1 MSLQRYNCKF
11 VQQLNLTFNMIDYLN
26 FIIILLS
33 LFGIAIGSFPKFR
46 MNRATISLV
55 GASALIIINEMN
67 LKKAVS
73 FIDIDTIILI
83 FAMMIINI
91 NLRLAGFFNIIANK
105 VIAYSKTPRQLLIIL
120 TFSSGIL
127 SSLFLNDT
135 IVIMFTPMIIEIV
148 IHFKRNPIPYLIA
161 LATSA
166 NIGSAATIV
175 GNPQNMIIGI
185 QSGISFS
192 EFMLYMFPISLL
204 CLFLVVIVISIIYKK
219 EFTNQKFEENL
230 DKETKIYRPLFIK
243 STAVLTLMLIAFLIG
258 SPVAITAL
266 AASAIL
272 LITRRIKP
280 ERVFL
285 EIDFSLLIFFACL
298 FIISHQTN
306 YLLTSSVKISDLQ
319 FFSENRIINISIV
332 ASVLSNIISNVPAV
346 LMLSPIIKEMIN
358 PEKIWLTLALS
369 STFAGNLTLLG
380 SVANLIVVEMARKRG
395 VNIKFTEYLKSGVII
410 TIISL
415 VMGVVWLVFI

>member
-1 MSLQRYNCKF
+1 MSLQRYDCKF
-11 VQQLNLTFNMIDYLN
+11 VQQLNLTLEMNDYLN
-26 FIIILLS
+26 FILILLS

-148 IHFKRNPIPYLIA
+148 INFKRNPIPYLIA

-192 EFMLYMFPISLL
+192 EFMFYMFPISLV

-285 EIDFSLLIFFACL
+285 EVDFSLLIFFACL

-415 VMGVVWLVFI
+415 VFGVTWLIFI

>member
-1 MSLQRYNCKF
+1 
-11 VQQLNLTFNMIDYLN
+11 
-26 FIIILLS
+26 
-33 LFGIAIGSFPKFR
+33 

-55 GASALIIINEMN
+55 GASALIVLNEMN
-67 LKKAVS
+67 LEKAVS
-73 FIDIDTIILI
+73 FVDIDTIVLI

-91 NLRLAGFFNIIANK
+91 NLRLAGFFNIITNK
-105 VIAYSKTPRQLLIIL
+105 VLTYAKTPKQLLIFL

-135 IVIMFTPMIIEIV
+135 IVIMFTPMIVEIV
-148 IHFKRNPIPYLIA
+148 LHLRRDPIPYLIA

-185 QSGISFS
+185 QSGIPFS
-192 EFMLYMFPISLL
+192 KFMFYMFPISII
-204 CLFLVVIVISIIYKK
+204 CLALVVLVISIIYRK
-219 EFTNQKFEENL
+219 EFSNEKFEESL
-230 DKETKIYRPLFIK
+230 ISEPKIYKPLFIK
-243 STAVLTLMLIAFLIG
+243 STIVLTLMLIAFLIG
-258 SPVAITAL
+258 LPVALTAL

-285 EIDFSLLIFFACL
+285 EVDFSLLIFFACL

-306 YLLTSSVKISDLQ
+306 FLLTKVVKISDLE
-319 FFSENRIINISIV
+319 FFSENRIVNITIVSSI
-332 ASVLSNIISNVPAV
+332 LSNLISNVPAV

-395 VNIKFTEYLKSGVII
+395 VNVKFVEYLKSGVII
-410 TIISL
+410 TLLSL
-415 VMGVVWLVFI
+415 ILGVLWLMFI

>member
-1 MSLQRYNCKF
+1 MSLQRYDCKF
-11 VQQLNLTFNMIDYLN
+11 VQQLNLTLEMNDYLN
-26 FIIILLS
+26 FILILLS

-415 VMGVVWLVFI
+415 VFGVTWLIFI

>member
-1 MSLQRYNCKF
+1 MSLQRYDCKF
-11 VQQLNLTFNMIDYLN
+11 VQQLNLTLEMNDYLN
-26 FIIILLS
+26 FILILLS

-192 EFMLYMFPISLL
+192 EFMFYMFPISLV

-285 EIDFSLLIFFACL
+285 EVDFSLLIFFACL

-415 VMGVVWLVFI
+415 VFGVTWLIFI

>member
-1 MSLQRYNCKF
+1 
-11 VQQLNLTFNMIDYLN
+11 MIDYLN
-26 FIIILLS
+26 LIVILLS

-192 EFMLYMFPISLL
+192 EFMFYMFPISLV

-285 EIDFSLLIFFACL
+285 EVDFSLLIFFACL

-306 YLLTSSVKISDLQ
+306 YLLTYSVKISDLQ

-415 VMGVVWLVFI
+415 VFGVTWLIFI

>member
-1 MSLQRYNCKF
+1 MLEYI
-11 VQQLNLTFNMIDYLN
+11 NLL
-26 FIIILLS
+26 IIILS

-55 GASALIIINEMN
+55 GATVLIILNQMSLE
-67 LKKAVS
+67 KAVS
-73 FIDIDTIILI
+73 FIDIDTIVLI

-91 NLRLAGFFNIIANK
+91 NLRLAGFFNIITNK
-105 VIAYSKTPRQLLIIL
+105 VIAYAKTPKQLLVII

-135 IVIMFTPMIIEIV
+135 IVIMFTPMIIEIAL
-148 IHFKRNPIPYLIA
+148 HLRRNPIPYLIA

-175 GNPQNMIIGI
+175 GNPQNMIIGV

-192 EFMLYMFPISLL
+192 KFIFYMFPISVICLL
-204 CLFLVVIVISIIYKK
+204 LVIVVISFFYKNEFGDERFNETLNSEPRIYK
-219 EFTNQKFEENL
+219 
-230 DKETKIYRPLFIK
+230 PLFFK
-243 STAVLTLMLIAFLIG
+243 STIVLFFMLIAFLVG
-258 SPVAITAL
+258 LPVAPTAL

-285 EIDFSLLIFFACL
+285 EIDFSLLIFFSCL
-298 FIISHQTN
+298 FIISHLTN
-306 YLLTSSVKISDLQ
+306 QMLISKVEISDLK
-319 FFSENRIINISIV
+319 FFSENRIINISII
-332 ASVLSNIISNVPAV
+332 ASILSNLISNVPAV
-346 LMLSPIIKEMIN
+346 LMLSPLVKQMID
-358 PEKIWLTLALS
+358 PEKVWLALALS

-380 SVANLIVVEMARKRG
+380 SVANLIVVEISRKR
-395 VNIKFTEYLKSGVII
+395 NINVRFLEYLKSGVVITLLSLII
-410 TIISL
+410 GVLWLII
-415 VMGVVWLVFI
+415 I

>member
-1 MSLQRYNCKF
+1 MSLQRYDCKF
-11 VQQLNLTFNMIDYLN
+11 VQQLNLTLEMNDYLN
-26 FIIILLS
+26 FILILLS

-369 STFAGNLTLLG
+369 STFAGNLTL
-380 SVANLIVVEMARKRG
+380 
-395 VNIKFTEYLKSGVII
+395 
-410 TIISL
+410 
-415 VMGVVWLVFI
+415 

>member
-1 MSLQRYNCKF
+1 MSLQRYNSKF
-11 VQQLNLTFNMIDYLN
+11 VQQLNSTPKMIEYLN
-26 FIIILLS
+26 LIIIFLS

-55 GASALIIINEMN
+55 GASALIVLNKMSLE
-67 LKKAVS
+67 KAVS
-73 FIDIDTIILI
+73 YVDIDTIVLI

-91 NLRLAGFFNIIANK
+91 NLRLAGFFNIITNK
-105 VIAYSKTPRQLLIIL
+105 VIAYSKTPKQLLIIL

-148 IHFKRNPIPYLIA
+148 LQLRRNPIPYLIA

-185 QSGISFS
+185 QSGIAFS
-192 EFMLYMFPISLL
+192 KFMFYMFPISII
-204 CLFLVVIVISIIYKK
+204 CLTLVVLVISMIYRKEFRNDKFEQNIISEPKIYK
-219 EFTNQKFEENL
+219 
-230 DKETKIYRPLFIK
+230 PLFIK
-243 STAVLTLMLIAFLIG
+243 STIVLSIMLLAFLFG
-258 SPVAITAL
+258 LPVSITAL
-266 AASAIL
+266 AASATL

-285 EIDFSLLIFFACL
+285 EVDFSLLIFFASL

-306 YLLTSSVKISDLQ
+306 HLLSSAVKISDLE
-319 FFSENRIINISIV
+319 FFSQNRIINISLVSSI
-332 ASVLSNIISNVPAV
+332 LSNLISNVPAV
-346 LMLSPIIKEMIN
+346 LMMSPIIKEMAN
-358 PEKIWLTLALS
+358 PEKLWLTLSLS

-395 VNIKFTEYLKSGVII
+395 VNIKFSEYLKSGIVI
-410 TIISL
+410 TLFSL
-415 VMGVVWLVFI
+415 ILGVIWLMFI

>member
-1 MSLQRYNCKF
+1 MN
-11 VQQLNLTFNMIDYLN
+11 DYLN
-26 FIIILLS
+26 LIVILLS

-73 FIDIDTIILI
+73 FIDIDTLVLI

-91 NLRLAGFFNIIANK
+91 NLRLAGFFNIITNK

-148 IHFKRNPIPYLIA
+148 LHLKRDPIPYLIA

-192 EFMLYMFPISLL
+192 KFMFYMFPISLL
-204 CLFLVVIVISIIYKK
+204 CLFLVVIVVSIIYKK
-219 EFTNQKFEENL
+219 EFTKQEFDGIVNNEP
-230 DKETKIYRPLFIK
+230 KIYKPLFIK
-243 STAVLTLMLIAFLIG
+243 STVVLSLMLIAFLIG

-285 EIDFSLLIFFACL
+285 EVDFSLLIFFACL
-298 FIISHQTN
+298 FIISHQAN
-306 YLLTSSVKISDLQ
+306 YLLTSSVKISELQ
-319 FFSENRIINISIV
+319 FFSENRIVNISIV
-332 ASVLSNIISNVPAV
+332 TAVLSNIISNVPAV
-346 LMLSPIIKEMIN
+346 LMLSPVIKEMIN

-415 VMGVVWLVFI
+415 VVGVVWLVFI

>member
-1 MSLQRYNCKF
+1 MSLQRYDCKF

-192 EFMLYMFPISLL
+192 EFMFYMFPISLV
-204 CLFLVVIVISIIYKK
+204 CLFHVVIVISIIYKK

-285 EIDFSLLIFFACL
+285 EVDFSLLIFFACL

-415 VMGVVWLVFI
+415 VFGVTWLIFI

>member
-1 MSLQRYNCKF
+1 MKEY
-11 VQQLNLTFNMIDYLN
+11 
-26 FIIILLS
+26 LS
-33 LFGIAIGSFPKFR
+33 LLIIFLSLLGIAIGSFPKFR
-46 MNRATISLV
+46 MNRATISLI
-55 GASALIIINEMN
+55 GASALIILNEMS
-67 LKKAVS
+67 LEEAVS
-73 FIDIDTIILI
+73 FIDIDTIVLI

-91 NLRLAGFFNIIANK
+91 NLRLAGFFNIITNK
-105 VIAYSKTPRQLLIIL
+105 VISYSKSPKQLLIIL

-148 IHFKRNPIPYLIA
+148 LHLRRNPIPYLIA

-185 QSGISFS
+185 QSGMSFS
-192 EFMLYMFPISLL
+192 KFMFYMFPISII
-204 CLFLVVIVISIIYKK
+204 CLILVVLVISLIYRK
-219 EFTNQKFEENL
+219 EFKNEKFEECL
-230 DKETKIYRPLFIK
+230 VSEPKIYKPLFIK
-243 STAVLTLMLIAFLIG
+243 STVVLSIMLIAFLTG
-258 SPVAITAL
+258 FPVAITAL
-266 AASAIL
+266 AAFSTL

-285 EIDFSLLIFFACL
+285 EVDFSLLIFFACL

-306 YLLTSSVKISDLQ
+306 YLLNSVVKISDLQ
-319 FFSENRIINISIV
+319 FFGENRIINIAIIS
-332 ASVLSNIISNVPAV
+332 SVLSNLISNVPAV

-358 PEKIWLTLALS
+358 PGKIWLTLALS

-395 VNIKFTEYLKSGVII
+395 VKVNFFEYLKSGIII
-410 TIISL
+410 TLLSL
-415 VMGVVWLVFI
+415 VLGVLWLSYI

>member
-1 MSLQRYNCKF
+1 MSLQRYDCKF
-11 VQQLNLTFNMIDYLN
+11 VQQLNLTLEMNDYLN
-26 FIIILLS
+26 FILILLS

-192 EFMLYMFPISLL
+192 EFMFYMFPISLV

-285 EIDFSLLIFFACL
+285 EVDFSLLIFFACL

-346 LMLSPIIKEMIN
+346 LILSPIIKEMIN

-415 VMGVVWLVFI
+415 VFGVTWLIFI

>member
-1 MSLQRYNCKF
+1 
-11 VQQLNLTFNMIDYLN
+11 
-26 FIIILLS
+26 
-33 LFGIAIGSFPKFR
+33 
-46 MNRATISLV
+46 
-55 GASALIIINEMN
+55 
-67 LKKAVS
+67 
-73 FIDIDTIILI
+73 
-83 FAMMIINI
+83 MIINI
-91 NLRLAGFFNIIANK
+91 NLRLAGFFNIITNK

-148 IHFKRNPIPYLIA
+148 LHLKRDPIPYLIA

-192 EFMLYMFPISLL
+192 KFMFYMFPISLL
-204 CLFLVVIVISIIYKK
+204 CLFLVVIVVSIIYKK
-219 EFTNQKFEENL
+219 EFTKQEFDGIVNNEP
-230 DKETKIYRPLFIK
+230 KIYKPLFIK
-243 STAVLTLMLIAFLIG
+243 STVVLSLMLIAFLIG

-285 EIDFSLLIFFACL
+285 EVDFSLLIFFACL
-298 FIISHQTN
+298 FIISHQAN
-306 YLLTSSVKISDLQ
+306 YLLTSSVKISELQ
-319 FFSENRIINISIV
+319 FFSENRIVNFSIV
-332 ASVLSNIISNVPAV
+332 AAVLSNIISNVPAV
-346 LMLSPIIKEMIN
+346 LMLSPVIKEMIN

-415 VMGVVWLVFI
+415 VVGVVWLVFI

>member
-1 MSLQRYNCKF
+1 MLEYI
-11 VQQLNLTFNMIDYLN
+11 NLL
-26 FIIILLS
+26 IIILS

-55 GASALIIINEMN
+55 GATVLIILNQMSLE
-67 LKKAVS
+67 KAVS
-73 FIDIDTIILI
+73 FIDIDTIVLI

-91 NLRLAGFFNIIANK
+91 NLRLAGFFNIITNK
-105 VIAYSKTPRQLLIIL
+105 VIAYAKTPIQLLFII

-135 IVIMFTPMIIEIV
+135 IVIMFTPMIIEIAL
-148 IHFKRNPIPYLIA
+148 HLRRNPIPYLIA

-175 GNPQNMIIGI
+175 GNPQNMIIGV

-192 EFMLYMFPISLL
+192 KFIFYMFPISVICLL
-204 CLFLVVIVISIIYKK
+204 LVIVVISFFYKNEFGDERFNETLNSEPRIYK
-219 EFTNQKFEENL
+219 
-230 DKETKIYRPLFIK
+230 PLFFK
-243 STAVLTLMLIAFLIG
+243 STIVLFFMLIAFLVG
-258 SPVAITAL
+258 LPVAPTAL

-285 EIDFSLLIFFACL
+285 EIDFSLLIFFSCL
-298 FIISHQTN
+298 FIISHLTN
-306 YLLTSSVKISDLQ
+306 QMLISKVEISDLK
-319 FFSENRIINISIV
+319 FFSENRIINISII
-332 ASVLSNIISNVPAV
+332 ASILSNLISNVPAV
-346 LMLSPIIKEMIN
+346 LMLSPLVKQMIN
-358 PEKIWLTLALS
+358 PEKVWLALALS

-380 SVANLIVVEMARKRG
+380 SVANLIVVEISRKR
-395 VNIKFTEYLKSGVII
+395 NINVRFLEYLKSGVVITLLSLII
-410 TIISL
+410 GVLWLII
-415 VMGVVWLVFI
+415 I

>member
-1 MSLQRYNCKF
+1 MTLQRYDCKF
-11 VQQLNLTFNMIDYLN
+11 VQQLNLFDKMIDYLN
-26 FIIILLS
+26 LIIIFLS

-55 GASALIIINEMN
+55 GASALIVLNDMN
-67 LKKAVS
+67 LEKAVA
-73 FIDIDTIILI
+73 FVDIDTIVLI

-91 NLRLAGFFNIIANK
+91 NLRLAGFFSIITNK
-105 VIAYSKTPRQLLIIL
+105 VIAYSKTPKQLLIIL

-148 IHFKRNPIPYLIA
+148 LHLRRNPIPYLIA

-192 EFMLYMFPISLL
+192 KFMLYMFPISLI
-204 CLFLVVIVISIIYKK
+204 CLMLVVIVISIIYKE
-219 EFTNQKFEENL
+219 EFKNERFESNL
-230 DKETKIYRPLFIK
+230 YPEPKIYKPLFIK
-243 STAVLTLMLIAFLIG
+243 STIVLSLMLIAFLIG
-258 SPVAITAL
+258 FPVAITAL
-266 AASAIL
+266 AASATL

-285 EIDFSLLIFFACL
+285 EVDFSLLIFFSCL

-306 YLLTSSVKISDLQ
+306 YLLTSAVKISDLQ
-319 FFSENRIINISIV
+319 FFSENRIVNISIV
-332 ASVLSNIISNVPAV
+332 SAILSNLISNVPAV
-346 LMLSPIIKEMIN
+346 LMLSPIIKGMID
-358 PEKIWLTLALS
+358 PEKIWLSLALS

-395 VNIKFTEYLKSGVII
+395 VNVKFVEYLKSGVII
-410 TIISL
+410 TIMSL
-415 VMGVVWLVFI
+415 VLGVLWLTLI

>member
-1 MSLQRYNCKF
+1 MSLQRYDCKF
-11 VQQLNLTFNMIDYLN
+11 VQQLNLTLEMNDYLN
-26 FIIILLS
+26 FILILLS

-192 EFMLYMFPISLL
+192 EFMFYMFPISLV

-285 EIDFSLLIFFACL
+285 EVDFSLLIFFACL

-332 ASVLSNIISNVPAV
+332 ASVLSNIIYNVPAV
-346 LMLSPIIKEMIN
+346 LILSPIIKEMIN

-415 VMGVVWLVFI
+415 VFGVTWLIFI

>member
-1 MSLQRYNCKF
+1 MTLQRYDCKF
-11 VQQLNLTFNMIDYLN
+11 VQQLNSTNEMKESLSLL
-26 FIIILLS
+26 IIFLS

-46 MNRATISLV
+46 MNRATISLI
-55 GASALIIINEMN
+55 GASALIVLNEMN
-67 LKKAVS
+67 LGKAFS
-73 FIDIDTIILI
+73 LIDIDTIVLI

-91 NLRLAGFFNIIANK
+91 NLRLAGFFNIITNK
-105 VIAYSKTPRQLLIIL
+105 VITYSKSPKQLLIIL

-148 IHFKRNPIPYLIA
+148 LHLRRNPIPYLIA

-185 QSGISFS
+185 QSGIPFS
-192 EFMLYMFPISLL
+192 QFMFYMFPISII
-204 CLFLVVIVISIIYKK
+204 CLILVVLVISLIYRK
-219 EFTNQKFEENL
+219 EFSKDKFEESL
-230 DKETKIYRPLFIK
+230 VSVPKIYKPLFIK
-243 STAVLTLMLIAFLIG
+243 STVVLSIMLIAFLTG
-258 SPVAITAL
+258 FPVAITAL
-266 AASAIL
+266 AASSTL

-285 EIDFSLLIFFACL
+285 EVDFSLLIFFSCL

-306 YLLTSSVKISDLQ
+306 YLLNSVVKISDLQ
-319 FFSENRIINISIV
+319 FFSENRIINIAIIS
-332 ASVLSNIISNVPAV
+332 SVLSNLISNVPAV

-395 VNIKFTEYLKSGVII
+395 VNVKFFEYLKSGIII
-410 TIISL
+410 TLLSL
-415 VMGVVWLVFI
+415 VLGALWLSYI

>member
-1 MSLQRYNCKF
+1 MTLQRYDCKF
-11 VQQLNLTFNMIDYLN
+11 VQQLNSTNEMKEYLSLL
-26 FIIILLS
+26 IIFLS

-46 MNRATISLV
+46 MNRATISLI
-55 GASALIIINEMN
+55 GASALIVLNEMN
-67 LKKAVS
+67 LGKAFS
-73 FIDIDTIILI
+73 LIDIDTIVLI

-91 NLRLAGFFNIIANK
+91 NLRLAGFFNIITNK
-105 VIAYSKTPRQLLIIL
+105 VITYSKSPKQLLIIL

-148 IHFKRNPIPYLIA
+148 LHLRRNPIPYLIA
-161 LATSA
+161 LATSS

-185 QSGISFS
+185 QSGMSFIK
-192 EFMLYMFPISLL
+192 FMFYMFPISII
-204 CLFLVVIVISIIYKK
+204 CLILVVLVISLIYRK
-219 EFTNQKFEENL
+219 EFKNEKFEENFIS
-230 DKETKIYRPLFIK
+230 EPKIYKPLFIK
-243 STAVLTLMLIAFLIG
+243 STVVLSIMLIAFLIG
-258 SPVAITAL
+258 FPVAITAL
-266 AASAIL
+266 AASSTL

-285 EIDFSLLIFFACL
+285 EVDFSLLIFFSCL

-306 YLLTSSVKISDLQ
+306 YLLNSVVKISDLQ
-319 FFSENRIINISIV
+319 FFSEKRIINIAIIS
-332 ASVLSNIISNVPAV
+332 SVLSNLISNVPAV

-395 VNIKFTEYLKSGVII
+395 VNVKFVEYLKSGIII
-410 TIISL
+410 TLLSL
-415 VMGVVWLVFI
+415 VLGVLWLSYI

>member
-1 MSLQRYNCKF
+1 MSLQRYDCKF
-11 VQQLNLTFNMIDYLN
+11 VQQLNLTLEMNDYLN
-26 FIIILLS
+26 FILILLS

-192 EFMLYMFPISLL
+192 EFMFYMFPISLV

-285 EIDFSLLIFFACL
+285 EVDFSLLIFFACL

-346 LMLSPIIKEMIN
+346 LILSPIIKEMIN